1 MTISQP
7 SCMAPFSSIVIDK
20 NGELLPCCDFMQ
32 DKSDV
37 PAGHLSDFD
46 TWWNQDLQ
54 VLRNK
59 MISYQVDSGCD
70 HCLKKEADG
79 QSSLRL
85 GYNNRFSNRSL
96 EPKISEVEIRLGNY
110 CNLRCIMC
118 GDYASSSI
126 ATEYS
131 SNRAAYNKLNIFM
144 STESLVWWKDDRCM
158 NNLKTIL
165 EQVEHINFA
174 GGEPFIVPEMAN
186 ILTMLNPQKIKNI
199 GVISS
204 LNNLSLKILK
214 ELDKFKSVGIAASI
228 EGVGAFNDYIRN
240 GSNWGKVT
248 DNVKLLKQKTNIHLN
263 INHVLQHTSI
273 WTLPELIDWADK
285 QNLKISLSG
294 VYYHSYPAPGVLTID
309 SVNPLDLDKFKDWL
323 SKYNGEYKAILE
335 NWINQYKYDH
345 LLNQKFHQ
353 YMSMLDNIRSTDF
366 KLLFNP
372 TYENP

>member
-1 MTISQP
+1 
-7 SCMAPFSSIVIDK
+7 MAPFSSIVIDK

-70 HCLKKEADG
+70 HCFKKEADG
-79 QSSLRL
+79 QSLLRL

-131 SNRAAYNKLNIFM
+131 SNQAAYNKLNIFM

-214 ELDKFKSVGIAASI
+214 ELDKFKSVSITASI

-273 WTLPELIDWADK
+273 WTLPELIEWADK

-294 VYYHSYPAPGVLTID
+294 VYYHSYPAPGVLTIN

-353 YMSMLDNIRSTDF
+353 YISMLDNIRGTDF